1 MRKDDKMEYN
11 VYTMQANDLFVAAM
25 AVWSGYYGNG
35 QGRREKLSLA
45 GYDPEKVQT
54 IVNMLG
60 DVFKKCEEL
69 TK

>member
-1 MRKDDKMEYN
+1 MDN
-11 VYTMQANDLFVAAM
+11 IYTMQSNDLFVAAM

-35 QGRREKLSLA
+35 SDRREKLAAA
-45 GYDPEKVQT
+45 GYNPEAVQT

>member
-1 MRKDDKMEYN
+1 MDN
-11 VYTMQANDLFVAAM
+11 IYTMQSNELFVAAM

-35 QGRREKLSLA
+35 SERREKLTDA
-45 GYDPEKVQT
+45 GYNPEAVQT

>member
-1 MRKDDKMEYN
+1 MDN
-11 VYTMQANDLFVAAM
+11 IYTMQSNDLFVAAM

-35 QGRREKLSLA
+35 AERREKLTAA
-45 GYDPEKVQT
+45 GYNPEAVQT

-69 TK
+69 TA